1 MHKSVL
7 SLVCCLFF
15 FLSCQEEIET
25 MPNGSLN
32 IVLTDEAAVTRTL
45 PEALSDELRQ
55 QFTIELLRDREG
67 TIVPEYKGAL
77 KDFGDQ
83 RVFKVG
89 SYQLKAYLGENPS
102 LALDAPYY
110 YGEVQDIAIE
120 KGKATTVTV
129 GCKVANALATFEIV
143 NQEDFE
149 VRLKNYYVAIT
160 VGDRTVTWKPG
171 DTTHPYFRAGGRVA
185 LSLVAT
191 STETGME
198 SSYALTPIETV
209 EAGIKYNYKLSMK
222 VSPDAGSIFDI
233 ITDAQQ
239 KPITVNETVPEQWL
253 PKPKIT
259 AEGFDETNV
268 LTYTE
273 TADAAPA
280 IISYQAARAI
290 QDIEF
295 TLNFA
300 DENLSSLNKTYTLS
314 TLSSEDKQALNAAL
328 ITLPEKN
335 TTTGSF
341 DFTQL
346 TAGLLTQNGGQEV
359 ENQIKVKVMAN
370 GRWSEEATYL
380 IKTVKP
386 EFKVAVRDGNIWTKE
401 FTIDECTITTG
412 NEQKIRSNLK
422 YQYSVDGANWVDC
435 GLVTK
440 FEECPVSKRYQ
451 VRALYRDNISTD
463 IVSFSLES
471 PEKLPN
477 NQLEEWYWYEIPGK
491 GGLTGTNIPTYYPWK
506 EGGNSFWNT
515 NNDYTT
521 RYRSKGSVATYNCFP
536 AVSYTSH
543 GREGMAAELRN
554 VASGSGNTI
563 NPFNSKPVV
572 NYDYNKVPGMLF
584 LGEFDSANGVISS
597 KGKAFGNRPTKLEF
611 YYTYQSLTGYEDAFD
626 VTIGWIDNEGKVI
639 IESTKEFSGDVANY
653 QLGSVEL
660 PLKETEYYSKSVK
673 LYILFR
679 SSKYSGGN
687 LPWVYNASVYT
698 EGYDKT
704 FTTWSGS
711 VLRIDDISLIYD
723 K

>member
-15 FLSCQEEIET
+15 FLSCEEEIET

-32 IVLTDEAAVTRTL
+32 IVLTDGAAVTRTL
-45 PEALSDELRQ
+45 PDALSDELRQ

-77 KDFGDQ
+77 RDFGDQ

-149 VRLKNYYVAIT
+149 IRLKNYYVAIT

-171 DTTHPYFRAGGRVA
+171 DTTHPYFRAGSQVA

-191 STETGME
+191 STETGVE
-198 SSYALTPIETV
+198 SSYALTSIATA

-233 ITDAQQ
+233 TTDAQ
-239 KPITVNETVPEQWL
+239 KEPVTVNETVPEQWL

-259 AEGFDETNV
+259 AEGFDKTNV

-273 TADAAPA
+273 TADAVPA
-280 IISYQAARAI
+280 IISYQAVRAV

-300 DENLSSLNKTYTLS
+300 DENLSSLNKVYTLS
-314 TLSSEDKQALNAAL
+314 TLSPEDRQALEAAH

-335 TTTGSF
+335 TATGSF

-359 ENQIKVKVMAN
+359 DNQIKVKVMAN

-386 EFKVAVRDGNIWTKE
+386 EFKVAVYPGTIWTKE
-401 FTIDECTITTG
+401 FSVDLNVSKGNIDRIKDYLTIEWSQDGSIWEKVDKTTLCCAGLEQNTPYWLRVKYRYGDFVTQKFKTYSQIPLENGELTGGSVRSGTADKNNSKYGALYEWNGWSTLNELTCDKCTI
-412 NEQKIRSNLK
+412 I
-422 YQYSVDGANWVDC
+422 
-435 GLVTK
+435 
-440 FEECPVSKRYQ
+440 
-451 VRALYRDNISTD
+451 IS
-463 IVSFSLES
+463 
-471 PEKLPN
+471 
-477 NQLEEWYWYEIPGK
+477 W
-491 GGLTGTNIPTYYPWK
+491 
-506 EGGNSFWNT
+506 
-515 NNDYTT
+515 
-521 RYRSKGSVATYNCFP
+521 
-536 AVSYTSH
+536 
-543 GREGMAAELRN
+543 
-554 VASGSGNTI
+554 GNTAFSSRSGTRPSTSVPTGS
-563 NPFNSKPVV
+563 NCNSSVWIMTMGYGYGNWDGPKYYTPSE
-572 NYDYNKVPGMLF
+572 LF
-584 LGEFDSANGVISS
+584 LGSYASGTKNYGIDFNSRPTAVSFYYKYAPYNEDTSDIFVQILSGTTIIG
-597 KGKAFGNRPTKLEF
+597 KGKFNQTKTITDF
-611 YYTYQSLTGYEDAFD
+611 TNYTMNIAYDEQYKELVPDKLILVFKSGVNTD
-626 VTIGWIDNEGKVI
+626 VHDYG
-639 IESTKEFSGDVANY
+639 
-653 QLGSVEL
+653 
-660 PLKETEYYSKSVK
+660 
-673 LYILFR
+673 
-679 SSKYSGGN
+679 
-687 LPWVYNASVYT
+687 
-698 EGYDKT
+698 
-704 FTTWSGS
+704 TWSKMGTNSSEPAFRGS
-711 VLRIDDISLIYD
+711 ELYVADIKLIYG